1 MKRNLGWISVIIFVA
16 AFMLY
21 VLTIFF
27 NQELFPGTVT
37 LSLLILLPIIGLITS
52 VMAHKGASKVIGLTG
67 NAFVLLIAA
76 VIPFV
81 ASLFWNSP

>member
-52 VMAHKGASKVIGLTG
+52 VMAHKGTAKVIGLTG